1 MKKRRTQK
9 TTDSIK
15 TTTTKAVET
24 VKETVEKAADKIVEE
39 TSVLAEAICTKISEV
54 NVEIFE
60 TNVSLDAIEKA
71 VKKEASDKKLKGDIK
86 IYINAEHRTA
96 FYTVNG
102 EGAKDYKIDLRTL

>member
-9 TTDSIK
+9 TTNSIK

-24 VKETVEKAADKIVEE
+24 VKETVEKAADKIAEE
-39 TSVLAEAICTKISEV
+39 IPVLAEEICTKISEV

-60 TNVSLDAIEKA
+60 TNVSLDAIEKS
-71 VKKEASDKKLKGDIK
+71 VKKEVSDKKLKGDIK